1 MTEYISF
8 GTWRLPAEDTPRI
21 IADAAEAGFRHID
34 TAAAYAN
41 EAAVGDGIAACGV
54 ERGGLYISGK
64 LWVSKRSYDAAIRA
78 CRKSLRNLRLE
89 YFDQYLIHWPATAE
103 TDDNWRAINSETWRA
118 FEQLRKDGLVRHIGV
133 CNCTPRELQA
143 IIDDTGVMPEVNQ
156 IEFHPGLLQ
165 RETADY
171 CKGAGITLEAWS
183 ALGHGSLLTD
193 PALLA
198 AAEKVGRSPAQ
209 TVLRWCM
216 QKGVN
221 PITKTV
227 RPERMR
233 ANLKVF
239 DFSLDDECMSALDN
253 IVCGETVDYDPF
265 LKRS

>member
-8 GTWRLPAEDTPRI
+8 GTWQLPAEDTPRI

-156 IEFHPGLLQ
+156 IEFHP
-165 RETADY
+165 
-171 CKGAGITLEAWS
+171 
-183 ALGHGSLLTD
+183 
-193 PALLA
+193 ALLA